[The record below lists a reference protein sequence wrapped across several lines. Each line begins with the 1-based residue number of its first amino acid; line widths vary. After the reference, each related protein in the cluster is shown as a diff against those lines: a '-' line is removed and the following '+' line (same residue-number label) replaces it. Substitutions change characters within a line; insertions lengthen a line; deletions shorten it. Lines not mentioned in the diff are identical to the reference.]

1 MKDITNNTVVI
12 QGWMISELNLKG
24 NELIVFAIIHNI
36 SQDGESLFYGS
47 LDYLAKWCNGT
58 KQGIIKNLNSL
69 VSKGYIDKIEC
80 PAGQPNKYSTKFNSK
95 DLGIKQSLTGIKQSL
110 TVPLNK
116 VECTI
121 KQSLPNNIN
130 ILNIDNKDNIKNNVK
145 PTKTVSKKNAII
157 TVIEKK
163 CLEYDIT
170 DDTVIDKIIEFYT
183 VLIDNNKLV
192 TTQKIE
198 STLIKLAKVSKDTQL
213 KAIQLSL
220 DKGYMN
226 IDPEWLD
233 KLNPKTSTFYNGNYS
248 STTEQTGHHTF

>member
-1 MKDITNNTVVI
+1 MNDITNNTVVI
-12 QGWMISELNLKG
+12 QGWMVSELKLKG
-24 NELIVFAIIHNI
+24 NELLVFAIIHNI
-36 SQDGESLFYGS
+36 SQDGESSFYGS
-47 LDYLAKWCNGT
+47 LEYLARWCNST

-69 VSKGYIDKIEC
+69 VSKDYIHKIESNN
-80 PAGQPNKYSTKFNSK
+80 GKPNRYSTKFNGA
-95 DLGIKQSLTGIKQSL
+95 GIKQSLTGIKQSL

-130 ILNIDNKDNIKNNVK
+130 ILNVNNKTNIKDSVTQSK
-145 PTKTVSKKNAII
+145 STSKKNAII

-170 DDTVIDKIIEFYT
+170 DNTVIDKIIEFYT
-183 VLIDNNKLV
+183 VLLDNKKLV

-198 STLIKLAKVSKDTQL
+198 SNLAKLAKVSKDTQL
-213 KAIQLSL
+213 RTIQLSL
-220 DKGYMN
+220 DRGYMN

-233 KLNPKTSTFYNGNYS
+233 KSISKTATFYNGNYS